1 MKKIIASLFFLF
13 TGVFAFANSSDE
25 VFTLDRQALNNEFK
39 GLEKVESYVQQHD
52 GVSLEQVQQA
62 NPSVLENVNIE
73 KDSVAGINHI
83 NKEMPIVGG
92 FWWGCLLSVLGLALV
107 YFITDNDSQQVKAA
121 LWGCLLSALLT
132 GGGLLW
138 SPF

>member
-13 TGVFAFANSSDE
+13 TGVFAFAAPSDE

-39 GLEKVESYVQQHD
+39 GLEKVENYVQQHD

-83 NKEMPIVGG
+83 NKEMPILGG
-92 FWWGCLLSVLGLALV
+92 FWWGCILGVIGLALV
-107 YFITDNDSQQVKAA
+107 YFISDNDSQQVKAA
-121 LWGCLLSALLT
+121 LWGCLLSTLLL
-132 GGGLLW
+132 GGAIW
-138 SPF
+138 NPF